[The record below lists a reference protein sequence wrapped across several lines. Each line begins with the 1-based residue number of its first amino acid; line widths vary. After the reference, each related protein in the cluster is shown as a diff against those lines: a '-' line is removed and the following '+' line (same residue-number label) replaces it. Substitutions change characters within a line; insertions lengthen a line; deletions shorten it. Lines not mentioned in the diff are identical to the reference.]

1 MRNFIYLII
10 LTALIGF
17 NFSCRN
23 RETPVPDAAP
33 IAAPGTVTF
42 TQSQLQEAGLS
53 FGTIENKKLSH
64 DFPARG
70 KLVLPP
76 GNKATV
82 STVSGG
88 TVISILVRR
97 GNRVSQGQVLA
108 YITDPDLVL
117 LQQDY
122 LSASAQ
128 KEYME
133 KEYERQH
140 ALSLQEVNSTK
151 TFQKTEADLK
161 EVKARA
167 EGMAVRL
174 RQAGINPSEIN
185 SSGIMEKV
193 AIRSPISG
201 AVEKVLVNLGQ
212 YLSPETPLFEVV
224 DTRRLILEMAVFEKD
239 ILSVKEGQRV
249 TFELGITGEK
259 SFEAKVSSIGSVVS
273 EDARVVGVLAE
284 FPNEG
289 RLLPGMFASA
299 KIHAG
304 EDMYKALPEDA
315 VLTRSEEEQYIF
327 YTLDDPS
334 SASIGF
340 HKVLVKT
347 GFREDGWVQI
357 ECESPLPEGA
367 LVVVKGVYY
376 VWAEMEKSAE
386 E

>member
-1 MRNFIYLII
+1 MKTLAYLFVLAATIS
-10 LTALIGF
+10 LT
-17 NFSCRN
+17 FSCRN
-23 RETPVPDAAP
+23 REIPVEDTAPVP
-33 IAAPGTVTF
+33 APGTVAF
-42 TQSQLQEAGLS
+42 TQDQIKEAGLS
-53 FGTIENKKLSH
+53 FGTIQEKQLSH

-76 GNKATV
+76 GSKATV
-82 STVSGG
+82 TTVTGG
-88 TVISILVRR
+88 TLVSIQTQR
-97 GNRVSQGQVLA
+97 GNKVAKGQALA
-108 YITDPDLVL
+108 YISDPELVI

-122 LSASAQ
+122 LSALAQ
-128 KEYME
+128 KAYME
-133 KEYERQH
+133 KEYERQA
-140 ALSLQEVNSTK
+140 ALNREEVNSAK
-151 TFQKTEADLK
+151 VFQKTEAELK
-161 EVKARA
+161 ELQARTD
-167 EGMAVRL
+167 GLAVRL
-174 RQAGINPSEIN
+174 RQAGINPSELL
-185 SSGIMEKV
+185 SSGIQEKV
-193 AIRSPISG
+193 AVRSPVSG
-201 AVEKVLVNLGQ
+201 KVESVLADLGQ
-212 YLSPETPLFEVV
+212 YVGPETPLFEVV
-224 DTRRLILEMAVFEKD
+224 DTRRLLLEMAVFEKD
-239 ILSVKEGQRV
+239 VLSVREGQRV
-249 TFELGITGEK
+249 TFELGITGDR

-284 FPNEG
+284 FVNEG
-289 RLLPGMFASA
+289 QLLPGMFASA

-304 EDMYKALPEDA
+304 EDLYMALPEEA